1 MSPTNIEKSQV
12 SVKNNNDD
20 LTQRS
25 FVSKDSLCVQ
35 LLHIFHLV

>member
-20 LTQRS
+20 LW
-25 FVSKDSLCVQ
+25 VIKDSLCVQ